1 MMYQAKNSKHKSAK
15 STHEVIGDEIV
26 LKMWVEGIY
35 FTPHFDHDESC
46 DRPKTVAWILNAPS
60 YYAATACHKKSRW
73 PYLGNDKKTTIEDQ
87 LVAKVLKTTRFSV
100 QFLILKQF
108 RKKATKCKQTQKHS
122 VKPKGPPTRSVLVP
136 SYKTRDELL
145 TEHGM
150 LQRYEYDVE
159 FCIRDRGTRL
169 HPEVQAGWVKAF
181 PASLSV
187 SCWYIYSLK

>member
-1 MMYQAKNSKHKSAK
+1 MRWSAMKLSWKCGSKVFISLLTLIMMKV
-15 STHEVIGDEIV
+15 VIDQRLLNPIA
-26 LKMWVEGIY
+26 
-35 FTPHFDHDESC
+35 
-46 DRPKTVAWILNAPS
+46 RILNAPS

-108 RKKATKCKQTQKHS
+108 RKKATKCKQMQKHS

-150 LQRYEYDVE
+150 LQRYDVE